1 MPIKLFLIAACTTF
15 LTSCSLLRFFKES
28 PLQIKAT
35 VEGEIKG
42 HHIRCEKT
50 LELGDGKWG
59 LMCSIDNG
67 LDIKYRMREI
77 ADEHTQVEFLVE
89 KSKAGHQKVI
99 ATPSMLVKKSETA
112 TNVISTHNS
121 YLIIVAERIK

>member
-1 MPIKLFLIAACTTF
+1 MLSPL
-15 LTSCSLLRFFKES
+15 SGCSLLPLFKGK
-28 PLQIKAT
+28 PFQIKA
-35 VEGEIKG
+35 VIEGEIKG

-89 KSKAGHQKVI
+89 KSKAGRGKII
-99 ATPSMLVKKSETA
+99 ATPALLVKKSETA
-112 TNVISTHNS
+112 TNVVSTHNS
-121 YLIIVAERIK
+121 YLTIVAERIK

>member
-1 MPIKLFLIAACTTF
+1 MRVKFLLIFVCIAF
-15 LTSCSLLRFFKES
+15 LPGCSLLRFLKENH
-28 PLQIKAT
+28 LKIKAT

-67 LDIKYRMREI
+67 LDIKYRMREM
-77 ADEHTQVEFLVE
+77 ADDHTQVEFLVE
-89 KSKAGHQKVI
+89 KSKAGQAKVI
-99 ATPSMLVKKSETA
+99 ATPVLLVTLSETS
-112 TNVISTHNS
+112 TNVISTKNS
-121 YLIIVAERIK
+121 YLTIVAERIR

>member
-1 MPIKLFLIAACTTF
+1 MRVNFLLVFVCII
-15 LTSCSLLRFFKES
+15 LLPGCSLLRFFKES
-28 PLQIKAT
+28 NLKIKAT
-35 VEGEIKG
+35 VEGDIKG

-89 KSKAGHQKVI
+89 KSKAGQAKII
-99 ATPSMLVKKSETA
+99 ATPALLVKKSEMA
-112 TNVISTHNS
+112 KNIVSTNSS
-121 YLIIVAERIK
+121 YLT

>member
-1 MPIKLFLIAACTTF
+1 MPAKLLPLIFL
-15 LTSCSLLRFFKES
+15 LLPGCSFLRFFKEF

-42 HHIRCEKT
+42 HQIRCEKT
-50 LELGDGKWG
+50 LEIGDGKWG

-89 KSKAGHQKVI
+89 KSKAGRGKII
-99 ATPSMLVKKSETA
+99 ATPAMLVKKSETA
-112 TNVISTHNS
+112 TNVISTKSS
-121 YLIIVAERIK
+121 YLTIVAERIK

>member
-1 MPIKLFLIAACTTF
+1 MRLSFFLIFGFVF
-15 LTSCSLLRFFKES
+15 LFSGCALLSFFKEN
-28 PLQIKAT
+28 PLKIKAS

-59 LMCSIDNG
+59 VMCSIDNG

-89 KSKAGHQKVI
+89 KSKDGKEKII
-99 ATPSMLVKKSETA
+99 ATPSLLLKKTEIAKNVVS
-112 TNVISTHNS
+112 TNNS
-121 YLIIVAERIK
+121 YLSIVAERIK